1 MSAKV
6 DSNGNGTLNT
16 LEMDR
21 LQNRNE
27 ARLNELR
34 NLGVETINT
43 NNDEEF
49 SKLDE
54 ILNKYK
60 QDRSRAL

>member
-1 MSAKV
+1 MNIFMI
-6 DSNGNGTLNT
+6 DTGGNGTLNT
-16 LEMDR
+16 LEVER

-43 NNDEEF
+43 NND
-49 SKLDE
+49 
-54 ILNKYK
+54 
-60 QDRSRAL
+60 

>member
-1 MSAKV
+1 MI
-6 DSNGNGTLNT
+6 DTGGNGTLNT

-60 QDRSRAL
+60 QDRSRAS

>member
-1 MSAKV
+1 MSTKV

>member
-49 SKLDE
+49 SNLDE